1 MTAKYYAILTNQGAA
16 KLAAATARGT
26 QIHITQMAVGDG
38 NGSLPT
44 PDATQTQLLNQKR
57 IGAVNTLTVD
67 AANANQIIAE
77 QVIPENEG
85 GYWIREMGL
94 FDDDGVLIAIANCP
108 ETYKPLLQEGS
119 GRTQTIRMALIV
131 SSTAAVTLKIDP
143 SVVLATRKY
152 VDDLLDNH
160 IKVVNPHS
168 QYLQTTLAF
177 KEIAS
182 SGSTTVAAALKNLGL
197 GEAAKRA
204 VGTGENQ
211 IPDMSAFQTGS
222 TTTGHWVR
230 FPNGWLMQSGIL
242 SNTST
247 TAGIDILFPVQFT
260 VVPSIS
266 LTSTASVS
274 INSNYTGAD
283 TSRIYGIRTFN
294 SAGAAQMNGV
304 SWLATGF

>member
-1 MTAKYYAILTNQGAA
+1 MTAKYYAILTNQGAV

-26 QIHITQMAVGDG
+26 QIQITQMAVGDG
-38 NGSLPT
+38 NGSLPV
-44 PDATQTQLLNQKR
+44 PDATQIQLLNQKR
-57 IGAVNTLTVD
+57 ISTVNTLTVD
-67 AANANQIIAE
+67 ADNPNQIIAQ

-85 GYWIREMGL
+85 GFWIREIGL
-94 FDDDGVLIAIANCP
+94 FDDEGTLIAVANCP

-119 GRTQTIRMALIV
+119 GRTQTIRMSLIV
-131 SSTAAVTLKIDP
+131 SSAAAVTLKIDP
-143 SVVLATRKY
+143 AVVLATRKY
-152 VDDLLDNH
+152 ADDLLDTH
-160 IKVVNPHS
+160 IKAVNPHG

-182 SGSTTVAAALKNLGL
+182 AGSTTVATALKNLGL

-222 TTTGHWVR
+222 TTTGRWVR
-230 FPNGWLMQSGIL
+230 FPNGWLMQSGIV

-266 LTSTASVS
+266 LTSTASIS

-294 SAGAAQMNGV
+294 SAGAAQTNGV